1 MLYRIYALAK
11 KELKQVRRDGR
22 TLFIVFFF
30 PIFSLVLFGYAL
42 NFDVS
47 HIKIGVLDQDKSE
60 LSREFLHSLSA
71 SEYFDIVRY
80 FNSQDEINQALD
92 QKYVQCAVVIPIN
105 LSDDFYSK
113 KDAKI
118 QYLVDGV
125 DGNTATLAMSY
136 LNLATQNLSNKY
148 TREVLARTGM
158 HTYQPVEIEPR
169 FWFNPDL
176 KTSQFLIPG
185 LIASLLT
192 TLTVLLTA
200 IAIVRE
206 KELGTI
212 EQINVSPVSVIELL
226 IGKIIPY
233 VLISLFIAGLILV
246 AGYFLFGVQIKGS
259 IILLFMTVLIYLF
272 ACLTIGILV
281 SALADS
287 QQVAFQMSMMFSQLP
302 SQLLS
307 GFIFPIESMP
317 KALQIISNIAPA
329 KFFLIALRAILIKGA
344 GLEAFWQQ
352 WVYLL
357 IFASIFLSLA
367 ALKMRKQKA

>member
-1 MLYRIYALAK
+1 MLYRIYALVK